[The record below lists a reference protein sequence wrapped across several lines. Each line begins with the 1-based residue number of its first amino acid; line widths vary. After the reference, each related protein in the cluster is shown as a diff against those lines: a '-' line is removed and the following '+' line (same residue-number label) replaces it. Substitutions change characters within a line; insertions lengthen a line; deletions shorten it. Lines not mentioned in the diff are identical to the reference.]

1 MALKT
6 GKEYVQSL
14 REINPHP
21 TVYLFGEKMENP
33 YDHPMVK
40 PSQNAVALSY
50 DLVHDPLHE
59 DLMTARSHLTGQKVN
74 RFCHIYQSRDDLVN
88 KIKMFRMLGQMTATC
103 FQRCTTCDGG
113 NIMYLATYEVD
124 QKFGTKY
131 HERFKKF
138 FRHLQENDLVAG
150 IAMTDV
156 KGDRS
161 LKPSEQADPD
171 LYLHVVEEK
180 KDGIVVRGAKAHQ
193 TGALNC
199 HYTVVMPTRAMSP
212 EDKDYAIAF
221 SIPMSSPGLIHIYGR
236 QFSDTRKLEGGCIDM
251 GNPLFGMQE
260 TLLIFENVFVPWE
273 NVYLYKE
280 YEFAERISGLLGSHH
295 RCSYGGCK
303 TGVSDVLIG
312 ATALLAQYNGVA
324 KSSHVR
330 SKITEMITLS
340 ETMYGCGLASAY
352 EGHKTPVGNY
362 MNDFLLANVC
372 KLNVA
377 RITNQIGQLAL
388 DIAGGIVTTMP
399 SERDLRSPEIGKY
412 VEKYLR
418 GVSNVPAEHRM
429 RILRLI
435 ENLMFGGGAGGY
447 IVESIHGAGS
457 PEAQK
462 TMIPRESNLS
472 HKISLAKCIAGIKE

>member
-1 MALKT
+1 MALMT
-6 GKEYVQSL
+6 GKEYGQSL
-14 REINPHP
+14 REMNPHP
-21 TVYLFGEKMENP
+21 VVYLFGERMENP

-40 PSQNAVALSY
+40 PAQNAVALTY
-50 DLVHDPLHE
+50 DLAHDPLYE
-59 DLMTARSHLTGQKVN
+59 DLMTAHSDLINQKVN
-74 RFCHIYQSRDDLVN
+74 RFNHIYQSRDDLVR
-88 KIKMFRMLGQMTATC
+88 KIKMFRLLGQMTATC

-124 QKFGTKY
+124 QKYGTNY
-131 HERFKKF
+131 HERFKNF
-138 FRHLQENDLVAG
+138 FKHIQEKDLIAG

-161 LKPSEQADPD
+161 RRPSEQADPD
-171 LYLHVVEEK
+171 LYLHVVEER

-199 HYTVVMPTRAMSP
+199 HYTVVMPTRAMGP
-212 EDKDYAIAF
+212 EDKDYAVAF
-221 SIPMSSPGLIHIYGR
+221 SVPMSAPGLIHIYGR
-236 QFSDTRKLEGGCIDM
+236 QFSDTRKLEGGEFDT
-251 GNPLFGMQE
+251 GNPRFGMQE
-260 TLLIFENVFVPWE
+260 TLLIFDNVFVPWE

-324 KSSHVR
+324 KASHVR
-330 SKITEMITLS
+330 SKITEMITLA
-340 ETMYGCGLASAY
+340 ETLYGCGLASAY
-352 EGHKTPVGNY
+352 EGHKTAAGNY

-388 DIAGGIVTTMP
+388 DIAGGLVTTMP
-399 SERDLRSPEIGKY
+399 SEKDLRSPEVGKY
-412 VEKYLR
+412 LEKYLK
-418 GVSNVPAEHRM
+418 GVKDVPTENRM
-429 RILRLI
+429 RIFRLI
-435 ENLMFGGGAGGY
+435 ENLTFGGGAGGY

-462 TMIPRESNLS
+462 TMIPRESNLT
-472 HKISLAKCIAGIKE
+472 HKINLAKRIAGIKE

>member
-1 MALKT
+1 MALKN

-14 REINPHP
+14 REMNPRP
-21 TVYLFGEKMENP
+21 TVYLFGERMENP

-50 DLVHDPLHE
+50 DLAHDPLHE

-74 RFCHIYQSRDDLVN
+74 RFCHIYQSRDDLVK
-88 KIKMFRMLGQMTATC
+88 KIKMFRMMGQMTATC
-103 FQRCTTCDGG
+103 FQRCTTSDGG

-131 HERFKKF
+131 HERFKNFIK
-138 FRHLQENDLVAG
+138 HVQENDLMAG

-171 LYLHVVEEK
+171 LYMHVVEEK
-180 KDGIVVRGAKAHQ
+180 KDGIIVRGAKAHQ

-212 EDKDYAIAF
+212 EDKDYAVAF
-221 SIPMSSPGLIHIYGR
+221 SVPMSSPGLIHIYGR
-236 QFSDTRKLEGGCIDM
+236 QFSDTRKLEGGSLDM
-251 GNPLFGMQE
+251 GNARFGMQE

-280 YEFAERISGLLGSHH
+280 YQFAERISGLLGSHH

-312 ATALLAQYNGVA
+312 ATALLAQYQGTA

-330 SKITEMITLS
+330 SKITEMITLA
-340 ETMYGCGLASAY
+340 ETMYGCGLSSAY
-352 EGHKTPVGNY
+352 EGHKTAAGNY

-388 DIAGGIVTTMP
+388 DIAGGILTTLP
-399 SERDLRSPEIGKY
+399 SEKDLRSPEVGKY
-412 VEKYLR
+412 LEKYLQ
-418 GVSNVPAEHRM
+418 GVKGVPTEHRM
-429 RILRLI
+429 RVLRLI

-447 IVESIHGAGS
+447 VVESIHGAGS

-472 HKISLAKCIAGIKE
+472 HKMNLAKRISGIGE

>member
-14 REINPHP
+14 REMNAHP
-21 TVYLFGEKMENP
+21 TVYLFGEKMKNP

-50 DLVHDPLHE
+50 DLAHDPLHE

-103 FQRCTTCDGG
+103 FQRCTTSDGG

-124 QKFGTKY
+124 RKFGTKY
-131 HERFKKF
+131 HERFKNF
-138 FRHLQENDLVAG
+138 FKYLQENDLVAG

-156 KGDRS
+156 KGDRG

-180 KDGIVVRGAKAHQ
+180 KDGIIVRGAKAHQ

-199 HYTVVMPTRAMSP
+199 HYTVVMPTRAMAP
-212 EDKDYAIAF
+212 EDRDYAIAF

-236 QFSDTRKLEGGCIDM
+236 QFSDTRKLEGGDIDM
-251 GNPLFGMQE
+251 GNAFFGMQE
-260 TLLIFENVFVPWE
+260 TLLIFEDVFVPWE

-312 ATALLAQYNGVA
+312 ATALLAQYQGVA

-352 EGHKTPVGNY
+352 EGHKTPAGNY

-377 RITNQIGQLAL
+377 RITNQIGQFAL
-388 DIAGGIVTTMP
+388 DIAGGILTTMP
-399 SERDLRSPEIGKY
+399 SEKDLRSPEIGKY
-412 VEKYLR
+412 LEKYLR
-418 GVSNVPAEHRM
+418 GVSNVPAEDRM
-429 RILRLI
+429 RVLRLV

-472 HKISLAKCIAGIKE
+472 HKITLAKCIAGIKG

>member
-14 REINPHP
+14 KAMNPHP
-21 TVYLFGEKMENP
+21 TVYIFGEKMRDP

-40 PSQNAVALSY
+40 PSQNAVALTY
-50 DLVHDPLHE
+50 DLAHDPLYE

-74 RFCHIYQSRDDLVN
+74 RFCHIYQSRDDLV
-88 KIKMFRMLGQMTATC
+88 KKVKMFRLLGQMTATC

-113 NIMYLATYEVD
+113 NIMYLATYEAD
-124 QKFGTKY
+124 QKLGTQY
-131 HERFKKF
+131 HERFKNF
-138 FRHLQENDLVAG
+138 FKHLQENDLIAG

-171 LYLHVVEEK
+171 LYLHVVEERK
-180 KDGIVVRGAKAHQ
+180 EGIVVRGAKAHQ
-193 TGALNC
+193 TGALNS
-199 HYTVVMPTRAMSP
+199 HYTVVMPTRAMGP
-212 EDKDYAIAF
+212 EDKDYAVAF
-221 SIPMSSPGLIHIYGR
+221 SVPMSSPGLIHIYGR
-236 QFSDTRKLEGGCIDM
+236 QFSDTRKLEGGSIDT
-251 GNPLFGMQE
+251 GNPLYGMQE
-260 TLLIFENVFVPWE
+260 TLLIFDNVFVPWE

-280 YEFAERISGLLGSHH
+280 HEFAERISGLLGSHH

-324 KSSHVR
+324 KASHVR
-330 SKITEMITLS
+330 SKITEMITLA
-340 ETMYGCGLASAY
+340 ETLYGCGLASAY
-352 EGHKTPVGNY
+352 EGNATPAGNY
-362 MNDFLLANVC
+362 MNNFLLANVC

-388 DIAGGIVTTMP
+388 DIAGGLVTTLP
-399 SERDLRSPEIGKY
+399 SEKDFRSPEVGKY
-412 VEKYLR
+412 LEKYLK
-418 GVSNVPAEHRM
+418 GVKDVPTEN
-429 RILRLI
+429 RIRIFRLI
-435 ENLMFGGGAGGY
+435 EHLMFGAGAGGY
-447 IVESIHGAGS
+447 VVESIHGAGS

-462 TMIPRESNLS
+462 TMIPRESNLN
-472 HKISLAKCIAGIKE
+472 HKMALAKGIAGIRE

>member
-14 REINPHP
+14 REMNPSP
-21 TVYLFGEKMENP
+21 TVYLFGEKMKNP

-40 PSQNAVALSY
+40 PSQNAVALTY
-50 DLVHDPLHE
+50 DLAHDPLYE
-59 DLMTARSHLTGQKVN
+59 DLMTAHSHLIDQKVN
-74 RFCHIYQSRDDLVN
+74 RFCHIYQSRDDLV
-88 KIKMFRMLGQMTATC
+88 KKVKMFRLLGQMTATC
-103 FQRCTTCDGG
+103 FQRCTNSDGG

-124 QKFGTKY
+124 QKLATHY
-131 HERFKKF
+131 HDRFKEFYK
-138 FRHLQENDLVAG
+138 HLQRNDLIAG

-180 KDGIVVRGAKAHQ
+180 KEGIVVRGAKAHQ

-199 HYTVVMPTRAMSP
+199 HYTVVMPTRAMAP
-212 EDKDYAIAF
+212 EDKDYAVAF
-221 SIPMSSPGLIHIYGR
+221 SVPMSSPGLIHIYGR
-236 QFSDTRKLEGGCIDM
+236 QFSDSRKMEECFFDT
-251 GNPLFGMQE
+251 GNPNYGMQE
-260 TLLIFENVFVPWE
+260 TLLIFDNVFVPWE

-280 YEFAERISGLLGSHH
+280 HEFAERISGLLGSHH

-312 ATALLAQYNGVA
+312 ATALVAQYNGVGKA
-324 KSSHVR
+324 SHVR
-330 SKITEMITLS
+330 SKITEMITLA
-340 ETMYGCGLASAY
+340 ETLYGCGLASAY
-352 EGHKTPVGNY
+352 EGHKTSAGNF

-388 DIAGGIVTTMP
+388 DIAGGLVTTLP
-399 SERDLRSPEIGKY
+399 SEKDLRSPEVGKY
-412 VEKYLR
+412 LEKYLK
-418 GVSNVPAEHRM
+418 GVKDVPAEHRM
-429 RILRLI
+429 RALRLI
-435 ENLMFGGGAGGY
+435 ENLMFGAGAGGY

-462 TMIPRESNLS
+462 TMIPRESNLN
-472 HKISLAKCIAGIKE
+472 HKITMAKRIAGINE

>member
-1 MALKT
+1 
-6 GKEYVQSL
+6 
-14 REINPHP
+14 
-21 TVYLFGEKMENP
+21 
-33 YDHPMVK
+33 
-40 PSQNAVALSY
+40 
-50 DLVHDPLHE
+50 
-59 DLMTARSHLTGQKVN
+59 
-74 RFCHIYQSRDDLVN
+74 
-88 KIKMFRMLGQMTATC
+88 
-103 FQRCTTCDGG
+103 
-113 NIMYLATYEVD
+113 
-124 QKFGTKY
+124 
-131 HERFKKF
+131 
-138 FRHLQENDLVAG
+138 
-150 IAMTDV
+150 
-156 KGDRS
+156 
-161 LKPSEQADPD
+161 
-171 LYLHVVEEK
+171 
-180 KDGIVVRGAKAHQ
+180 
-193 TGALNC
+193 
-199 HYTVVMPTRAMSP
+199 
-212 EDKDYAIAF
+212 
-221 SIPMSSPGLIHIYGR
+221 
-236 QFSDTRKLEGGCIDM
+236 
-251 GNPLFGMQE
+251 
-260 TLLIFENVFVPWE
+260 
-273 NVYLYKE
+273 
-280 YEFAERISGLLGSHH
+280 
-295 RCSYGGCK
+295 
-303 TGVSDVLIG
+303 
-312 ATALLAQYNGVA
+312 
-324 KSSHVR
+324 
-330 SKITEMITLS
+330 MITLS